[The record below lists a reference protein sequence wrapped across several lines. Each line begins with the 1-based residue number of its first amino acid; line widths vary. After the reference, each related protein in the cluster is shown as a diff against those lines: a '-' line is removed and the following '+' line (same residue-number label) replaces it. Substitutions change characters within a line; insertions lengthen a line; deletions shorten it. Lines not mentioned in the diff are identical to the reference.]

1 MSLTSSARMMLSIY
15 TTQRLEELREKGIV
29 WEDAPTPAQEEQILA
44 IVKEN
49 FAPAGQL

>member
-1 MSLTSSARMMLSIY
+1 MMLSIY
-15 TTQRLEELREKGIV
+15 TTQRREELREKGIV